1 MNTFLIISLES
12 PAHPM
17 KADGFDKLEYKMKF
31 LLSFLTFGLAS
42 ATLPLYGK
50 PKNSLTKIE
59 SIKADSELGMKLLS
73 KARRVED
80 NGEIDFTWVANF
92 SIKFQGC
99 HHVSQWNDEA
109 DGKED
114 VRIETK
120 RLIRFR
126 LCPSDM
132 CAADSAAGCSAD
144 YGDYIIDMNTFLGTY
159 YQAVENYNTYRC
171 EYTAQMV
178 CDCEDGD
185 DKGDDFNPELC
196 EYDCYVEHNMA
207 DICADRNPYEDD
219 QQQKEEFNLADYVE
233 CRQAKIENNQ
243 NGRKLEQQNVEYFIG
258 PYCAEQGGAIFLG
271 LFTDDQCTNYADEQ
285 GGAAVY
291 SSLAG
296 KSLPY
301 STESI
306 LSLDCISCKEP
317 AEFNQDGNDA
327 EDQDEVIEMC
337 EQIYNTAGK
346 CEEGLQATGY
356 VSKANNNACNYIAGI
371 KVVRKDGIIT
381 QVGSKANKT
390 ASIFIG
396 IFVVAFVLLAA
407 YVYYLKTKLDR
418 ASINLSD

>member
-1 MNTFLIISLES
+1 
-12 PAHPM
+12 
-17 KADGFDKLEYKMKF
+17 MKF
-31 LLSFLTFGLAS
+31 CLNLLTLGLAS
-42 ATLPLYGK
+42 TSVPIYGK
-50 PKNSLTKIE
+50 PQSTSTKIG

-73 KARRVED
+73 KARRLEE
-80 NGEIDFTWVANF
+80 NGEVDFTWVSNF

-109 DGKED
+109 DGNED

-126 LCPSDM
+126 LCPTDT
-132 CAADSAAGCSAD
+132 CAADSNVGCSSD
-144 YGDYIIDMNTFLGTY
+144 YGDFIIDMNTFLGTY
-159 YQAVENYNTYRC
+159 YEAVDNYNTYKC
-171 EYTAQMV
+171 EYTAQQL

-185 DKGDDFNPELC
+185 DKGDDFDPELC

-219 QQQKEEFNLADYVE
+219 QQQQAEEFNLADYVE
-233 CRQAKIENNQ
+233 CQRAEIRNDN
-243 NGRKLEQQNVEYFIG
+243 NGRRLNEQNVEYFTG

-271 LFTDDQCTNYADEQ
+271 LFTDDKCTNFADED
-285 GGAAVY
+285 GGASVY
-291 SSLAG
+291 SSLSG
-296 KSLPY
+296 SSLPY
-301 STESI
+301 AAESI

-317 AEFNQDGNDA
+317 QDFNQDGNDA
-327 EDQDEVIEMC
+327 EDEDQVIEMC
-337 EQIYNTAGK
+337 EQIYNMAGK
-346 CEEGLQATGY
+346 CEEGLLASGI
-356 VSKANNNACNYIAGI
+356 VSQANNNACNYIAGI

>member
-1 MNTFLIISLES
+1 
-12 PAHPM
+12 
-17 KADGFDKLEYKMKF
+17 MKF
-31 LLSFLTFGLAS
+31 LLNFLTFGLAS
-42 ATLPLYGK
+42 AALPIYGK
-50 PKNSLTKIE
+50 PKSGLTKIE
-59 SIKADSELGMKLLS
+59 SIKADSELGMNLLS

-99 HHVSQWNDEA
+99 HHVSQWNEEA
-109 DGKED
+109 DGEED

-126 LCPSDM
+126 LCPSDL
-132 CAADSAAGCSAD
+132 CSADSSGGCSAD
-144 YGDYIIDMNTFLGTY
+144 YGDYIIDMNTFLETY
-159 YQAVENYNTYRC
+159 YQAVENYNQYKC
-171 EYTAQMV
+171 EYTDQMV

-185 DKGDDFNPELC
+185 DKGDDFDAELC
-196 EYDCYVEHNMA
+196 EYDCYVEHNME

-219 QQQKEEFNLADYVE
+219 QQQQEEEFQLADYVE
-233 CRQAKIENNQ
+233 CQQAKFDNNNNQ
-243 NGRKLEQQNVEYFIG
+243 NNNNQRKLDQQEVEYFIG

-271 LFTDDQCTNYADEQ
+271 LFTDDQCTNFADEE
-285 GGAAVY
+285 GGSAVY
-291 SSLAG
+291 SYMAG
-296 KSLPY
+296 SSLPY
-301 STESI
+301 SDQSLI
-306 LSLDCISCKEP
+306 SLDCISCKEP
-317 AEFNQDGNDA
+317 EDFNQDGNDA
-327 EDQDEVIEMC
+327 QDEDEVIEMC
-337 EQIYNTAGK
+337 EQIYSMAGK
-346 CEEGLQATGY
+346 CEEGLEATGY
-356 VSKANNNACNYIAGI
+356 VYEANNNACNYISGI